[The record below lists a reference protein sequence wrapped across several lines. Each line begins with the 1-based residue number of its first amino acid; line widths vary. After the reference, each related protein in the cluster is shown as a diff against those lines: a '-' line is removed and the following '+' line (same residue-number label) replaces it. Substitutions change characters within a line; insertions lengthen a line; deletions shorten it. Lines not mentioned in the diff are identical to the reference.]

1 MIPDKNLVTTA
12 FSKAEHYDSAAIVQ
26 AEVARRLAH
35 KIAARLPATPATILE
50 IGCGTGLLSR
60 ELQTAFPASQLTL
73 TDISG
78 AMLARCRARLGA
90 GPNYRVMDG
99 EFPDEN
105 LGKFDLIASSLTLQW
120 FTGLPT
126 GIARLKRLL
135 TPNGKLIFA
144 TLGRHSFQEWRQA
157 HTALNLPCGLH
168 DYPGAEN
175 LPGPAR
181 IEEDIITEHHPS
193 GRDFAQA
200 LKTLG
205 AGTPRPG
212 YTPLPPADFRR
223 LLATLKN
230 EFSASY
236 HILYVET
243 PADS

>member
-1 MIPDKNLVTTA
+1 MIPDKHLVAAA
-12 FSKAEHYDSAAIVQ
+12 FSKAEHYDSAATVQ
-26 AEVARRLAH
+26 SEVARRLAH
-35 KIAARLPATPATILE
+35 KIAARLPAAPATILE

-73 TDISG
+73 TDISA
-78 AMLARCRARLGA
+78 AMLARCRARLGP

-120 FTGLPT
+120 FTDLPS

-135 TPNGKLIFA
+135 TPTGRLIFA
-144 TLGRHSFQEWRQA
+144 TLGRHSFREWRQA
-157 HTALNLPCGLH
+157 HTALNLQCGLH
-168 DYPGAEN
+168 DYPGGEN
-175 LPGPAR
+175 FPAPAHT
-181 IEEDIITEHHPS
+181 EEEIITEHHPS

-212 YTPLPPADFRR
+212 YTPLPAADFRR
-223 LLATLKN
+223 LLATLKT
-230 EFSASY
+230 EFTASY

-243 PADS
+243 PTQF